1 MFLKAARSFDA
12 RFTHILNLPKLQVA
26 IYFNDE
32 NQAVSKIPLGPNFV
46 TFENIKAAAVIPM
59 LDPSLNVRT
68 MQTRMFQQVAEKVG
82 ATVAFDGGGTG
93 RRSGRAD
100 VGFLK
105 KSDTKSSFDV
115 QS

>member
-1 MFLKAARSFDA
+1 MKRNAPPPS
-12 RFTHILNLPKLQVA
+12 QV
-26 IYFNDE
+26 
-32 NQAVSKIPLGPNFV
+32 
-46 TFENIKAAAVIPM
+46 

-105 KSDTKSSFDV
+105 KSDTSSLPNTPRGEDSAPNTPRDV
-115 QS
+115 EIE